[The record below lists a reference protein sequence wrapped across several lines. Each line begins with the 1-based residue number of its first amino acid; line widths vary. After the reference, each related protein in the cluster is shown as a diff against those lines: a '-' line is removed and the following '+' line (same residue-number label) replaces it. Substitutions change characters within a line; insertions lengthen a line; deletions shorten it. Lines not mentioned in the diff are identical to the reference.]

1 MSTAGCDD
9 AQAGATLVLLHVGA
23 QSITAP
29 LSAENPGVALSS
41 TSPVVRLTYPQLRAA
56 IDAYTSGYTGCG
68 SADVTVA
75 IGTNN
80 DGDFSTYTATKKGA
94 DWATEVMNKVT
105 ARAHVTLVG
114 ANDIEAGFAG
124 SLADAQDWETAY
136 LDNTSANLIFA
147 GSADGCPTTYGA
159 TGQTC
164 AFGWTQAQ
172 YYALAGGIDPR
183 IQALP
188 QIYLSDQA
196 AQWANIDATGGKN
209 IHFAGALTENAACPS
224 ASTSGCSFASMTA
237 QQGWAALYH
246 ALSTIMA
253 PSLPAVT
260 DLDILS

>member
-1 MSTAGCDD
+1 
-9 AQAGATLVLLHVGA
+9 
-23 QSITAP
+23 
-29 LSAENPGVALSS
+29 
-41 TSPVVRLTYPQLRAA
+41 LTYAQLRAA
-56 IDAYTSGYTGCG
+56 IDSYTSGYTGCG

-80 DGDFSTYTATKKGA
+80 DGDFSTYTAAEKGVG
-94 DWATEVMNKVT
+94 WATEVMNKLT

-114 ANDIEAGFAG
+114 ANDIEAGFAS
-124 SLADAQDWETAY
+124 SLGDAQGWESAY
-136 LDNTSANLIFA
+136 LDNTSANLIFT

-164 AFGWTQAQ
+164 QPIRDQNGVLKTWTQAQ
-172 YYALAGGIDPR
+172 YYALAGGNDPR

-188 QIYLSDQA
+188 QIYFDTQA
-196 AQWANIDATGGKN
+196 VQWANIDAAGGKN
-209 IHFAGALTENAACPS
+209 IHFAGALTEHNAACGPDC
-224 ASTSGCSFASMTA
+224 AMTP